1 MSWSEYLA
9 LLTLATAISFSP
21 GPNTTLSAALAAN
34 KGLRGSLRFVC
45 SVPVGWGLLF
55 VVCAYGVGSLV
66 LQVPALKWAV
76 KAVGTGYLLW
86 LALKLAG
93 SSGVGEV
100 DTTRLNVGFAQGV
113 ALQFLNIKAW
123 MLALSVVAGWVV
135 GRAEFEQRLM
145 QVLPTVMAFA
155 FVSNFSYALMGAG
168 LRDWL
173 SKGSRLLVFN
183 RCMAAVLAVTALWMV
198 TV

>member
-93 SSGVGEV
+93 SGGVGEV
-100 DTTRLNVGFAQGV
+100 DNARLNVGFAQGV